1 MWKVTRQLET
11 PKIPGQGKTLN
22 SEVGK
27 DEGSKANSRY
37 LGWQHILEIDEQSGW
52 ISLQVQSSRS
62 PLLHRSPTSRPVSD
76 IPLLLEGVVTWVWS
90 E

>member
-1 MWKVTRQLET
+1 MWKVMRQLET
-11 PKIPGQGKTLN
+11 TKIPGHGKTLN

-27 DEGSKANSRY
+27 DGASKANSRY
-37 LGWQHILEIDEQSGW
+37 LGWQHILEIDRW
-52 ISLQVQSSRS
+52 IGSLQVQSSRS